1 MGETILRDKKKR
13 REKTVYFEGNN
24 LARSGTEKRK
34 ISDRSFGAEMI
45 SSEIKKKKL
54 RKTISRKVIVRETRE
69 RKRGVDRHW
78 RVADSGILN
87 VAVEKK
93 KRCKVRV
100 VSFIQKTIK
109 EARATDII
117 SNSE

>member
-1 MGETILRDKKKR
+1 
-13 REKTVYFEGNN
+13 
-24 LARSGTEKRK
+24 
-34 ISDRSFGAEMI
+34 MI

-93 KRCKVRV
+93 KTLQ
-100 VSFIQKTIK
+100 SQGGFIHPENNKGGT
-109 EARATDII
+109 
-117 SNSE
+117 SH